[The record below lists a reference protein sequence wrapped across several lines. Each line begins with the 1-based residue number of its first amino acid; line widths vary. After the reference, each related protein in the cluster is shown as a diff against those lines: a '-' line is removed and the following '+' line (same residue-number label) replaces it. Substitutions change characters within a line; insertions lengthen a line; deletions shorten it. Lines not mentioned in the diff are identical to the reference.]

1 MTEYKTFDDF
11 VKDVLKVIPSKL
23 THLSPEEQKKEKVL
37 IPIDSLIS
45 IWNEMVELQVQI
57 EKMKNCFNCKHSIY
71 NGGVCINPNKRY
83 KDCRDY
89 SSWELKE

>member
-11 VKDVLKVIPSKL
+11 VRDVLKVTPSKL

-57 EKMKNCFNCKHSIY
+57 EKMKSVVREKEQLAKVQELLNAWYLQS
-71 NGGVCINPNKRY
+71 NG
-83 KDCRDY
+83 
-89 SSWELKE
+89 